1 LTLSIRRRLQIII
14 ALSMLAILLIAAST
28 ILISQNAQTQL
39 SFEKLSAI
47 RDVKA
52 SQIESYF
59 ENIAGQIETM
69 AGNLMVIEAMRDFD
83 REFQALKETPV
94 EQLLPLRN
102 EVSDWLSREYFPRIP
117 QVLRPSDTSRL
128 LPRNIASFVLQ
139 SRYLVNN
146 PNPVGSK
153 DDLISAGIDGY
164 DASHGRYHEVFR
176 DFLDEFG
183 YYDIFLAEPE
193 QGIIVYSVFKEADYG
208 TSLLN
213 GPYAGEGIGKAF
225 QAGRL
230 AEPGTS
236 VLGDFRQYTPS
247 YAAPAS
253 FISSP
258 IFDGDELIGVLIF
271 QMPVARI
278 EAVMSNDRDWEALG
292 LGLSGEIYLVG
303 PDRLLRSEARP
314 FLENEAEFF
323 RVLSE
328 DMNRASLANEI
339 GIYGTTILHLPIR
352 DPAIDAALQGESGT
366 DVINDYLNRRALLAY
381 TPVTISGVNWVLVA
395 SIEYSE
401 ALATVRELFIIAAAI
416 AGGLLLVLILVV
428 GLISRS
434 ITRPLASTVELLK
447 DISEGSGDLTVRIDI
462 RGDDE
467 IGRLSR
473 YFNTF
478 VAKLHDIVATIK
490 DRVGQAESLS
500 DNLMASSEESSA
512 AIYQISQNLRSI
524 GEQVSGLDGNVQSTF
539 RSVEGILAT
548 VSGLTD
554 AVQIQQTAVDASS
567 SSTEQMVAS
576 IQSVSGIIA
585 ARQQSSGELKR
596 ITTEGGEKLEGT
608 LDLISRVQQAA
619 DKIMEAV
626 SIIQAISDQ
635 TNLLAM
641 NAAIEAAHAG
651 DAGRGFSVVADE
663 IRKLSETSRENS
675 LIISDNISESVA
687 LVNQAMDAANL
698 TGASFDHIQRE
709 VENFT
714 RAFGEIAAS
723 MDEVSQ
729 GSSQI
734 LEAVSSLTEVS
745 QKVAAESNSL
755 SSQAGDIRQNIT
767 VVRDVSENVSGSI
780 NEIETGVREI
790 TAAATE
796 LAELGQ
802 NNREYLQNI
811 SQEVSGFTT
820 GDQPV
825 GEVNREGAQLLSDDA
840 DAADGSSNGL
850 DSGDTEPGLAGG
862 DELTGTDVD

>member
-1 LTLSIRRRLQIII
+1 
-14 ALSMLAILLIAAST
+14 
-28 ILISQNAQTQL
+28 
-39 SFEKLSAI
+39 
-47 RDVKA
+47 
-52 SQIESYF
+52 
-59 ENIAGQIETM
+59 
-69 AGNLMVIEAMRDFD
+69 
-83 REFQALKETPV
+83 
-94 EQLLPLRN
+94 
-102 EVSDWLSREYFPRIP
+102 
-117 QVLRPSDTSRL
+117 
-128 LPRNIASFVLQ
+128 
-139 SRYLVNN
+139 
-146 PNPVGSK
+146 
-153 DDLISAGIDGY
+153 
-164 DASHGRYHEVFR
+164 
-176 DFLDEFG
+176 
-183 YYDIFLAEPE
+183 
-193 QGIIVYSVFKEADYG
+193 
-208 TSLLN
+208 
-213 GPYAGEGIGKAF
+213 
-225 QAGRL
+225 
-230 AEPGTS
+230 
-236 VLGDFRQYTPS
+236 
-247 YAAPAS
+247 
-253 FISSP
+253 
-258 IFDGDELIGVLIF
+258 
-271 QMPVARI
+271 
-278 EAVMSNDRDWEALG
+278 
-292 LGLSGEIYLVG
+292 
-303 PDRLLRSEARP
+303 
-314 FLENEAEFF
+314 
-323 RVLSE
+323 
-328 DMNRASLANEI
+328 
-339 GIYGTTILHLPIR
+339 
-352 DPAIDAALQGESGT
+352 
-366 DVINDYLNRRALLAY
+366 
-381 TPVTISGVNWVLVA
+381 
-395 SIEYSE
+395 
-401 ALATVRELFIIAAAI
+401 
-416 AGGLLLVLILVV
+416 V